1 MGSQRSKEDDIHK
14 ISISVF
20 VTNFPDNFTAKDL
33 WNTCKQYGYVVDA
46 FIPNRRSK
54 AGKRFGFVRFI
65 KAFDVERLVN
75 NLCTVWV
82 GHQKIHANL
91 ARFQRAPLN
100 KSNIQP
106 NIGENRNNIGAAY
119 KVNEPNRSP
128 NSYAHVVNGSQSQN
142 VDSENNLALLL
153 DDSCLNQQD
162 CTCCLMGK
170 VKDFASLSNLKVVLV
185 NEGFI
190 DTELRY
196 MGGYW
201 ILQVSNDFIVEGRVA
216 WVEIKGIPLK
226 MWYENTFKRI
236 ASKWGTFDDQ
246 GDGNFYTKR
255 ICINTNIT
263 MNILESF
270 KIIYRGKVTWVRAK
284 EVPGWTPDFADDNDD
299 DNNTDNESYE
309 GELNGNDLKNAI
321 ELAEDSDLEV
331 VPDSKLNEEPLN
343 INVEEASPEVP
354 PGFTPR
360 NDNDGSEG
368 HPNKQTSDCSQNI
381 QEEYAALRHNKSG
394 SKENFK
400 DDVAESICSG
410 HFKKSNIP
418 RTGGSIINVMK
429 ELVKDPKLFIRLNST
444 VSDYFVMVRGDW
456 VPNGTKLLI
465 ISVYAPQELTEKKV
479 VVLFVSCYQ
488 WERDVVVMGDFNEVR
503 KKEERFGSLFNVQ
516 GVDAFNLFISNTGLE
531 EVSLRGCLYTW
542 CHKSATKMSKLD
554 RFLISKRLM
563 NSCPYIS
570 AITLD
575 RYVSDHRPILMRES
589 HHDYG
594 PVPFRFFHYW
604 FEIKGFDKLVEDSWN
619 EANAMESNAM
629 TKLMQKLKFSKG
641 KIHLWNTR
649 NTTSSYRILK
659 TELADLDLI
668 IDKGDGDE
676 EVINK
681 RTNVVRSLQELEK
694 LQSLEAAQ
702 KAKIKWA
709 IEGDENSKY
718 YHGILNKKRS
728 QLAIRGILVDGIW
741 KDSPNLVKTEFLSHF
756 KNRFATPKEAR
767 LHLDLN
773 FSNMLNSDQLAD
785 LEREVTKDEIKR
797 AVWDCG
803 SDKSPGPDGFT
814 FGFYRRYWKIIKND
828 MVDAVTCFFHH
839 GSFPKGSNSSF
850 IALILKTSDANMVKD
865 FRPIS
870 LIRSMYKIIA
880 KILANRLVFVLGDL
894 VNEIQSA
901 FVADR
906 QILDGPFIMN
916 EIIQWC
922 KSNKKQSL
930 VFKVDFEK
938 AFDSVRWDYLD
949 DVLSLP
955 RVRHMDR
962 EMVSHLDPSLHI
974 SFQRV
979 VDAGMFKGIML
990 SPSLHLSHLFYAGDA
1005 IFMGQ
1010 WNESNLNTIVHVLDC
1025 FHRASG
1031 LRINMSKSKLMGI
1044 SVDVEKVVQAA
1055 KMIGCTVEGM
1065 VTRLSKWKMKT
1076 LSVGDKRWSGE
1087 DELERK
1093 IIGVGGEG
1101 KIGKEVIASF
1111 PSIWLNIVKEVD
1123 LLKNRGLNLLS
1134 FIHKKLGDGSD
1145 TLFWDDAWHGDI
1157 AFKDL
1162 YPRAYALESCKKDTR
1177 DWIMEVLVK
1186 IFSVASVRKAIDNH
1200 MFLEVASR
1208 TRWIKEV
1215 PIKVNVLAW
1224 KIKLDYLPTR
1234 LNISRRGMD
1243 IESILCPMCGKAAE
1257 SSRHIFFTCH
1267 IARDILHKISRWWDI
1282 SYMEISSYEEWLEW
1296 ILNIRLPI
1304 KHKRIFEGVCYVMW
1318 WHIWSFRNK
1327 CIFGSEF
1334 PSQAVIFEDVQ
1345 SCSFY
1350 WCRYRCNS
1358 SFSWIEWLKN
1368 PHIMSL

>member
-1 MGSQRSKEDDIHK
+1 MENIDFF
-14 ISISVF
+14 SIKRCWGNFAFDHVYSASVGNSGGILC
-20 VTNFPDNFTAKDL
+20 VWDPK
-33 WNTCKQYGYVVDA
+33 
-46 FIPNRRSK
+46 S
-54 AGKRFGFVRFI
+54 FI
-65 KAFDVERLVN
+65 K
-75 NLCTVWV
+75 
-82 GHQKIHANL
+82 
-91 ARFQRAPLN
+91 
-100 KSNIQP
+100 
-106 NIGENRNNIGAAY
+106 
-119 KVNEPNRSP
+119 
-128 NSYAHVVNGSQSQN
+128 
-142 VDSENNLALLL
+142 
-153 DDSCLNQQD
+153 
-162 CTCCLMGK
+162 
-170 VKDFASLSNLKVVLV
+170 
-185 NEGFI
+185 
-190 DTELRY
+190 
-196 MGGYW
+196 
-201 ILQVSNDFIVEGRVA
+201 
-216 WVEIKGIPLK
+216 
-226 MWYENTFKRI
+226 
-236 ASKWGTFDDQ
+236 
-246 GDGNFYTKR
+246 
-255 ICINTNIT
+255 
-263 MNILESF
+263 
-270 KIIYRGKVTWVRAK
+270 
-284 EVPGWTPDFADDNDD
+284 
-299 DNNTDNESYE
+299 
-309 GELNGNDLKNAI
+309 
-321 ELAEDSDLEV
+321 
-331 VPDSKLNEEPLN
+331 
-343 INVEEASPEVP
+343 
-354 PGFTPR
+354 
-360 NDNDGSEG
+360 
-368 HPNKQTSDCSQNI
+368 
-381 QEEYAALRHNKSG
+381 
-394 SKENFK
+394 
-400 DDVAESICSG
+400 
-410 HFKKSNIP
+410 
-418 RTGGSIINVMK
+418 
-429 ELVKDPKLFIRLNST
+429 LNST

-465 ISVYAPQELTEKKV
+465 ISVYAPQELTKKKKLWDYLSHV
-479 VVLFVSCYQ
+479 MAQ
-488 WERDVVVMGDFNEVR
+488 WEGDVVVMGDFNEVR

-516 GVDAFNLFISNTGLE
+516 GADAFNLFISNADLE
-531 EVSLRGCLYTW
+531 EVSLGGCFYTW
-542 CHKSATKMSKLD
+542 FHKSATKMSKLV
-554 RFLISKRLM
+554 RFLISESLM

-575 RYVSDHRPILMRES
+575 RYLSDHRPILMRES

-619 EANAMESNAM
+619 EANVMESNAM
-629 TKLMQKLKFSKG
+629 TKLMHKLKFLKG
-641 KIHLWNTR
+641 NIRLWNTR

-668 IDKGDGDE
+668 IDKGAGDE

-718 YHGILNKKRS
+718 YH
-728 QLAIRGILVDGIW
+728 
-741 KDSPNLVKTEFLSHF
+741 
-756 KNRFATPKEAR
+756 EAR

-773 FSNMLNSDQLAD
+773 FTNMLNSDQLAD

-797 AVWDCG
+797 VVWDCG

-814 FGFYRRYWKIIKND
+814 FG
-828 MVDAVTCFFHH
+828 
-839 GSFPKGSNSSF
+839 SNSSF
-850 IALILKTSDANMVKD
+850 IALIPKTSDANMVKD

-870 LIRSMYKIIA
+870 LIGSMYKIIA

-922 KSNKKQSL
+922 KSKKKQSL

-949 DVLSLP
+949 DISSRFGFGEKWCSWIQSCLRSSRGSVIVNGSPTEEFQFHKGLKQGDPLSSFLFIL
-955 RVRHMDR
+955 VM
-962 EMVSHLDPSLHI
+962 ESLHI

-979 VDAGMFKGIML
+979 VDASMFKV
-990 SPSLHLSHLFYAGDA
+990 
-1005 IFMGQ
+1005 
-1010 WNESNLNTIVHVLDC
+1010 NVLDC

-1031 LRINMSKSKLMGI
+1031 LRINMSKSKLIGI

-1055 KMIGCTVEGM
+1055 KMIGCVTLTTPFTYLGSKVGGLMSRLQSWNETVEGM

-1076 LSVGDKRWSGE
+1076 LSVGGRLTLLKSVLGSMPIYHMSLFKVPMMILNRMESIRSHFFNGSDMLGKKPTWVKWKNALASKDK
-1087 DELERK
+1087 
-1093 IIGVGGEG
+1093 GGLGNSSLFALNRALMFKWVWRFLSQNSSLWASVIKSIHIAQG
-1101 KIGKEVIASF
+1101 KIGKEVTASF
-1111 PSIWLNIVKEVD
+1111 SSIWLNIVKEVD
-1123 LLKNRGLNLLS
+1123 LLKKRGLNLLS

-1162 YPRAYALESCKKDTR
+1162 YPRAYALESCKSIDVASKLSHNNLAYSFRRVPRGGAEQEQLDLLKAKITGTFLVNMR
-1177 DWIMEVLVK
+1177 DRWVWSLEGSGD
-1186 IFSVASVRKAIDNH
+1186 FSVASVRKAIDNH

-1282 SYMEISSYEEWLEW
+1282 SYMEVSTYEEWLEW

-1304 KHKRIFEGVCYVMW
+1304 KHKRIFEGVCYMMW

-1327 CIFGSEF
+1327 CIFGSKF
-1334 PSQAVIFEDVQ
+1334 PSHAVIFEDVQ

-1368 PHIMSL
+1368 PHIVSL